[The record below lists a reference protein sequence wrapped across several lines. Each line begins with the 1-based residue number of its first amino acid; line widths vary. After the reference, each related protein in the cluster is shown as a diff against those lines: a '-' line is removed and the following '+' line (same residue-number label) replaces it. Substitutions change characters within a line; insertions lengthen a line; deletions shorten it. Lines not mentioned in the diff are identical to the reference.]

1 MTSRTALVFGGSG
14 QIGVPLLTRLLAAG
28 WQVHAVSRTT
38 QAPMPGLH
46 WVRGDFAQ
54 VEDLPDRVDAVFSA
68 GPLDLFSRWYAQSP
82 VESARVIAFGSTSAD
97 TKQASVDA
105 GERDIAAR
113 LAEAERLIFES
124 ASLRGAAA
132 TLLRPTLIY
141 GAGRDLTL
149 SRIVTLARRAGF
161 FVLPGDAKG
170 LRQPVHVEDLADAAC
185 KAVDHSSTHGRVYA
199 LPGGETLEYRE
210 MIRRTLATLHPSIRL
225 LEVPAPM
232 FHAAVAVAHGL
243 GRLQGFNS
251 ATLARMR
258 EDLIFDCEPARRDFG
273 YTPRPFRPEAQ
284 MFTAL
289 DQ

>member
-14 QIGVPLLTRLLAAG
+14 QIGVPLLTRLLADG
-28 WQVHAVSRTT
+28 WQVHAVSRTA

-54 VEDLPDRVDAVFSA
+54 AEGLPGRVDAVFSA
-68 GPLDLFSRWYAQSP
+68 GPLDLFSRWYAQSS
-82 VESARVIAFGSTSAD
+82 VEASRIIAFGSTSAD
-97 TKQASVDA
+97 TKRASVDA

-113 LAEAERLIFES
+113 LAEAERLIFET
-124 ASLRGAAA
+124 ASLRGAAS

-149 SRIVTLARRAGF
+149 SRIVAMARRAGF

-185 KAVDHSSTHGRVYA
+185 KAVDQSSTHGHVYA
-199 LPGGETLEYRE
+199 LPGGEALEYRE

-225 LEVPAPM
+225 LEVPAPL
-232 FHAAVAVAHGL
+232 FRVAVAVAHGL
-243 GRLQGFNS
+243 GRLQAFNT

-258 EDLIFDCEPARRDFG
+258 EDLVFDSAPACTDFG
-273 YTPRPFRPEAQ
+273 YAPRPFHPEGA
-284 MFTAL
+284 MFTPS
-289 DQ
+289 DG

>member
-14 QIGVPLLTRLLAAG
+14 QIGVPLLSKLLADG
-28 WQVHAVSRTT
+28 WQVHAVSRTM

-54 VEDLPDRVDAVFSA
+54 AEGLPGRVDAVFSA

-82 VESARVIAFGSTSAD
+82 VEAARVIAFGSTSAD
-97 TKQASVDA
+97 TKQASADA

-113 LAEAERLIFES
+113 LAEAERLIFET

-149 SRIVTLARRAGF
+149 SRIATMAQRAGF

-185 KAVDHSSTHGRVYA
+185 KAVDRSSTHGHVYA

-210 MIRRTLATLHPSIRL
+210 MIRRT
-225 LEVPAPM
+225 
-232 FHAAVAVAHGL
+232 
-243 GRLQGFNS
+243 
-251 ATLARMR
+251 
-258 EDLIFDCEPARRDFG
+258 
-273 YTPRPFRPEAQ
+273 
-284 MFTAL
+284 
-289 DQ
+289 

>member
-14 QIGVPLLTRLLAAG
+14 QIGVPLLSKLLADG
-28 WQVHAVSRTT
+28 WQVHAVSRTA

-54 VEDLPDRVDAVFSA
+54 AENLPGPVDAVFSA

-82 VESARVIAFGSTSAD
+82 VQAARVIAFGSTSAD
-97 TKQASVDA
+97 TKQASADA

-113 LAEAERLIFES
+113 LAEAERLIFET

-149 SRIVTLARRAGF
+149 SRIATMAQRAGF

-185 KAVDHSSTHGRVYA
+185 KAVDRSSTHGHVYA

-225 LEVPAPM
+225 FEVPAPM
-232 FHAAVAVAHGL
+232 FRTAVTVARGL
-243 GRLQGFNS
+243 GRLQGFNP

-258 EDLIFDCEPARRDFG
+258 EDLVFDSAPARTDFD
-273 YTPRPFRPEAQ
+273 YAPRIFRPEAQ
-284 MFTAL
+284 MFTAR